1 MPDPVLHVIAGPN
14 GAGKTTFYDKVL
26 EPATHLEFVNA
37 DLIAAQRWPGAEV
50 EHAYEASALA
60 ATAREELMLSRRSFA
75 TETVFSHSS
84 KVALLADFASAKYL
98 ITLHVVLIPENLA
111 VARVVSRVARGGH
124 QVPEEKVRARFHR
137 LWRYVGDAVKLSDR
151 AHVYDNTRAATPF
164 RLVAS
169 FFGGHVTG
177 TAHWP
182 EWTPSELRQAGS
194 A

>member
-1 MPDPVLHVIAGPN
+1 MDHLVVSSTHQCEVREACGGERGGAPGREGPWW
-14 GAGKTTFYDKVL
+14 G
-26 EPATHLEFVNA
+26 
-37 DLIAAQRWPGAEV
+37 
-50 EHAYEASALA
+50 
-60 ATAREELMLSRRSFA
+60 
-75 TETVFSHSS
+75 
-84 KVALLADFASAKYL
+84 
-98 ITLHVVLIPENLA
+98 LA
-111 VARVVSRVARGGH
+111 VDRVGRIVTVDE
-124 QVPEEKVRARFHR
+124 VKVRARFHR